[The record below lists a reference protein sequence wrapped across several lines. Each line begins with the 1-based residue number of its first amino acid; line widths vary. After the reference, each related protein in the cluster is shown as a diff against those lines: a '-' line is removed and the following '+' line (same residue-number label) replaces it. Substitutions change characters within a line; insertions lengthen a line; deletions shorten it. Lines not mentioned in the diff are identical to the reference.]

1 MPSVTS
7 ESAVDRL
14 FQYEDVFDFSPEA
27 RATFIAAMREMIAF
41 HRQHSPL
48 YEGLCRLDGFTEADL
63 KTEDDLQR
71 IPHIIVTAFK
81 EQKILTLPES
91 EIVATFT
98 SSGTSGSMSQ
108 TNLDAISKDRQSAMR
123 ANIVKSYGLVDDQP
137 VNYLC
142 FSYDPASGGK
152 RGAAHT
158 HSVYATFAPS
168 NETFYAITQ
177 GDDGEPHFRLDAC
190 VETIE
195 RYAKSGLPLRVTG
208 FPAFGWVTLS
218 KLDELG
224 LRFQFPPNSL
234 LFSGGGWKLHTG
246 KPVPFD
252 EYVALVQRV
261 LGISRDR
268 IRDVY
273 GMVEHGVPYLTC
285 EKGHFHVPI
294 YGRVWAVDP
303 GTEEILPYGEVGL
316 YKLITP
322 YIRSVPCISVLSTDL
337 GEVRERCECGR
348 NGPILVLHGRGGVK
362 KYDGCAISAAQL
374 LGQ

>member
-1 MPSVTS
+1 MNPATS
-7 ESAVDRL
+7 EAAVDRL
-14 FQYEDVFDFSPEA
+14 FQYRDVLNHTPET
-27 RATFIAAMREMIAF
+27 RATFLLAMRQMVAF

-48 YEGLCRLDGFTEADL
+48 FEGLCRLDGFTEEDL
-63 KTEDDLQR
+63 RSEEDLSR
-71 IPHIIVTAFK
+71 TPHVIVTAFK
-81 EQKILTLPES
+81 EAKLLSLPES

-108 TNLDAISKDRQSAMR
+108 TNMDQVSLERQAAMR
-123 ANIVKSYGLVDDQP
+123 RNIVESYGLVDSNP

-142 FSYDPASGGK
+142 FSYDPESGGK

-158 HSVYATFAPS
+158 HSVYATFAPAR
-168 NETFYAITQ
+168 ETFYAITQ
-177 GDDGEPHFRLDAC
+177 GEDGQPHFRLEAC
-190 VETIE
+190 LETIQ
-195 RYAKSGLPLRVTG
+195 RYSESGLPLRVTG

-218 KLDELG
+218 KLDEKG
-224 LRFQFPPNSL
+224 VRFKFPPESL

-246 KPVPFD
+246 QAVPYE

-261 LGISRDR
+261 LGITRDR

-285 EKGHFHVPI
+285 EEGHFHVPI
-294 YGRVWAVDP
+294 YARVWAVDP
-303 GTEEILPYGEVGL
+303 GTEEILPSGKMGL
-316 YKLITP
+316 FKLISP
-322 YIRSVPCISVLSTDL
+322 YLRSVPALSVLSTDL
-337 GEVRERCECGR
+337 GEVQDRCPCGR
-348 NGPILVLHGRGGVK
+348 QSPILVLHGRGGVK